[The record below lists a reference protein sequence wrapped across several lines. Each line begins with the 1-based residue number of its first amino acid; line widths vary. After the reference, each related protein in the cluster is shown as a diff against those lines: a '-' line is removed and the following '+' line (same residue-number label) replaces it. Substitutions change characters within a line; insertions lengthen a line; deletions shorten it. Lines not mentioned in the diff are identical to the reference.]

1 MKYPGYNFSKRIPVQ
16 PGKSNSVVAAYKYLS
31 KLLTIPAII
40 GKARDL
46 IR

>member
-1 MKYPGYNFSKRIPVQ
+1 MKRIPVH